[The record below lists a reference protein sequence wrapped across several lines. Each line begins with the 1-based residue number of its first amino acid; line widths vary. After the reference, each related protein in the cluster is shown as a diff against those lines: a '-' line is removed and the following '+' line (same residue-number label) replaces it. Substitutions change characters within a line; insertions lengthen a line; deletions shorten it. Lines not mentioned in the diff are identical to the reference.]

1 MMRFFL
7 FIFFITSTVFSQPI
21 QKLDYFSR
29 QSFTHEDFEVN
40 KIKTLK
46 IENRKRYSA
55 YYTKDQKLPEK
66 KTLVEEVKFKNGL
79 PVEKIYYDSYGRI
92 RNRTEYKYD
101 KMNNLITEEAY
112 NEYDNIISRREITY
126 NSQNDTS
133 EVVKIF
139 NRRSKNE
146 KKQFLYDD
154 QNRLITIK
162 HFDQNDKIFLNQNFI
177 YEKGQ
182 LKFLRI
188 TNAEDVMVNESEFFY
203 NKAGNLTAEKQNGRE
218 KKYIYDEKNRL
229 IKVEFGNELRVYKY
243 NDRNYFEDDRFY
255 LNSKRQYRL
264 TFTYA
269 KNGLVDEVIRYDSED
284 VKVFYSKFIYK

>member
-7 FIFFITSTVFSQPI
+7 FIFFITSTIFSQPI

-29 QSFTHEDFEVN
+29 QSFTHEDFELN

-92 RNRTEYKYD
+92 RNRIEYKYD
-101 KMNNLITEEAY
+101 KKNNLITEEAY